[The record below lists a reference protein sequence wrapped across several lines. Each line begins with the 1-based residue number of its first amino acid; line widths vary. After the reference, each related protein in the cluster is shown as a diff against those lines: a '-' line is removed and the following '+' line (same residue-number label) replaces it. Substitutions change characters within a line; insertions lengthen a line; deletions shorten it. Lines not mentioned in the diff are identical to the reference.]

1 MRTSAAQ
8 AHVLQYIAAL
18 LFRQIDVQNNE
29 GRTGHVRLG
38 IGPIE
43 EPYGLFAVHGDMERE
58 RQPGGPYRLLDQKH
72 VRFIVI
78 DNQYVRVRSGGR
90 LFRRGGRS
98 GMLILVRVRIRPR
111 YAPDTGPRFAD
122 KWPIQCRFLRIHC
135 YYADA

>member
-1 MRTSAAQ
+1 MKIPVRPQISHLLAILHRIGCRDNDDKSIRTSAAQ

-29 GRTGHVRLG
+29 GGTGHVGLG

-43 EPYGLFAVHGDMERE
+43 EPYGLFAVLGDVERE
-58 RQPGGPYRLLDQKH
+58 REPGGPYRLFDQKH

-90 LFRRGGRS
+90 FFRRGG
-98 GMLILVRVRIRPR
+98 
-111 YAPDTGPRFAD
+111 
-122 KWPIQCRFLRIHC
+122 
-135 YYADA
+135 